1 MAFEL
6 MPYQRETVEFG
17 KKNKYCV
24 YALEQGLGKS
34 YSALV
39 TAMETNSN
47 ALIIC
52 PAYLRLKWKSEI
64 KKFFPE
70 ETVSLFNSDKEF
82 YPLFDTRFTI
92 ISYHYV
98 EKAEKLFQWADM
110 VIVDEVQHYK
120 SLTARRTEAFHRLIY
135 ENSVKR
141 CLLLTGTPISNRV
154 YELYS
159 LLAICNYNPEIEES
173 KFLKRFDSYVK
184 FANHFSHLREFEIY
198 RGNKRVKVQKWEG
211 VKNLEE
217 LKQILKDYVIR
228 FKSEDVLDLPPYSE
242 VEIPVSYDDKPELL
256 EVFSRFTNNAFD
268 EEVVKGV
275 DAKVKA
281 GAALAKAPFTVDYV
295 KGLIANDQKV
305 VVYTDH
311 VEACKFIAEK
321 LGVTP
326 ITGETSMKVRQKL
339 ADDFMVSKDSLV
351 IVATIGSFSTG
362 IDLYS
367 SFNMVFND
375 LPFVP
380 GILEQAKYRI
390 RRIGQNKRCVFHYI
404 LGSIQDQKIL
414 KILNEKFT
422 TIRRVI

>member
-6 MPYQRETVEFG
+6 FPYQRETVEFG
-17 KKNKYCV
+17 KKNKYCI
-24 YALEQGLGKS
+24 YALQQGLGKS
-34 YSALV
+34 ICALV

-52 PAYLRLKWKSEI
+52 PAYLRLKWQSEI
-64 KKFFPE
+64 RKFFPE

-82 YPLFDTRFTI
+82 YTLFDTRFAI

-98 EKAEKLFQWADM
+98 EKAESLFQWADM
-110 VIVDEVQHYK
+110 VIVDESQAYK
-120 SLTARRTEAFHRLIY
+120 SMTAKRTEAFHKLIY

-159 LLAICNYNPEIEES
+159 LLAICNYNPEIIES
-173 KFLKRFDSYVK
+173 KFLSRFDSYVK
-184 FANHFSHLREFEIY
+184 FANHFSHLREFDVL

-211 VKNLEE
+211 VKNLDE
-217 LKQILKDYVIR
+217 LKNWIKNCYIR
-228 FKSEDVLDLPPYSE
+228 FKSEDVLDLPSYSE
-242 VEIPVSYDDKPELL
+242 IEIPVSYEDTPELL
-256 EVFSRFTNNAFD
+256 EAFNRFTTKASD
-268 EEVVKGV
+268 DDVVSGV
-275 DAKVKA
+275 DARVKA
-281 GAALAKAPFTVDYV
+281 QAALAKAPFTVDYV
-295 KGLIANDQKV
+295 KNIIDQGEQV

-311 VEACKFIAEK
+311 VDSCKLIAEK

-326 ITGETSMKVRQKL
+326 ITGETQMSIRQRL
-339 ADDFMVSKDSLV
+339 ADQFQKGESKV

-362 IDLYS
+362 IDLFS

-380 GILEQAKYRI
+380 GVLEQAKFRI
-390 RRIGQNKRCVFHYI
+390 RRIGQKNRCIFHYI

-414 KILNEKFT
+414 KILQEKIE
-422 TIRRVI
+422 TIERVI

>member
-1 MAFEL
+1 MAFQL

-17 KKNKYCV
+17 KKNKYCI
-24 YALEQGLGKS
+24 YALDMGTGKS

-47 ALIIC
+47 ALIVC
-52 PAYLRLKWKSEI
+52 PSYLKLKWKSEI
-64 KKFFPE
+64 NKFFPG

-82 YPLFDTRFTI
+82 YPLFDTRFAI
-92 ISYHYV
+92 ISYHFV
-98 EKAEKLFQWADM
+98 EKAEPLFRWANM
-110 VIVDEVQHYK
+110 VIADECQLLK
-120 SLTARRTEAFHRLIY
+120 SMTSRRTEAFHRLIF
-135 ENSVKR
+135 ENSVER
-141 CLLLTGTPISNRV
+141 CLLLTGTPILNRV

-159 LLAICNYNPEIEES
+159 LLAICNYNPGIVES
-173 KFLKRFDSYVK
+173 KFLQRFDSYVK
-184 FANHFSHLREFEIY
+184 FANHFSHLREFEIF

-217 LKQILKDYVIR
+217 LKEWLKDFYIR
-228 FKSEDVLDLPPYSE
+228 FKSDDVLNLPPYE
-242 VEIPVSYDDKPELL
+242 EIEIPVSYEDRPELM
-256 EVFSRFTNNAFD
+256 EVFNRFTGKSD
-268 EEVVKGV
+268 DSVSGV
-275 DAKVKA
+275 DARVKA
-281 GAALAKAPFTVDYV
+281 QAALAKAPFTVEYV
-295 KGLIANDQKV
+295 KGLIDNDQKV

-311 VEACKFIAEK
+311 VESCKLIAQK

-326 ITGETSMKVRQKL
+326 ITGETPMKIRQKI
-339 ADDFMVSKDSLV
+339 ADDFMSLESEKV

-380 GILEQAKYRI
+380 GVLEQAKFRI
-390 RRIGQNKRCVFHYI
+390 RRIGQNKRCIFHFI

-414 KILNEKFT
+414 KILKEKIT
-422 TIRRVI
+422 TIERVIA